1 MDVRL
6 DVAEG
11 AITMTFTRSE
21 KRNAINGEMQDLLG
35 QDLLG
40 QDLLGQAL
48 SALAE
53 RESVGSRS

>member
-1 MDVRL
+1 MSTMDVRL
-6 DVAEG
+6 DEAEG

-40 QDLLGQAL
+40 QAL
-48 SALAE
+48 SALVE